1 MKALGVAIVA
11 ASFVF
16 TSAAFG
22 QVVSLNRAGSGARA
36 AGMGNAFIAISDDG
50 TAASWNPAG
59 LSQLRKPEFSL
70 VHAASRRDQFLE
82 GYRGRDRSTAFTDLK
97 TTSNAS
103 NIEFASAALPF
114 TLSGRPITVQ
124 LGWRR
129 LYQFSGGI
137 RGDTRRVP
145 ITAEGRPEGT
155 IRLDNMSDGSV
166 DILGLAGSIRVTGRL
181 SLGWSTDFYRGV
193 WEDRANVS
201 EDPGVLGPT
210 DFVTNKS
217 TNRIGDHSLSLGLLL
232 AYPSVKVGIVY
243 HKALRSGYDVTQH
256 ARSNLAESVDTS
268 FSHEE
273 GYHLRFPRS
282 VGFGVAWVARPLL
295 RLALDLTYDEW
306 KKFLVEVG
314 PERLLSGFDELPPGL
329 TTARNTV
336 TLNAGLERLFPV
348 EGTYV
353 PLRLGFSHEPQGGRD
368 PLVRKDA
375 NQTVLAGGTG
385 INSNSIKFDVALEY
399 RWGSFQNTTNI
410 SPVYMAGHDRAEEL
424 GLPVRPEAEGTTRI
438 QEWRLKVSMIYRIA
452 DTERIR
458 DVLRKVFGS

>member
-11 ASFVF
+11 ASLVF

-70 VHAASRRDQFLE
+70 VHAAGRRTQFME
-82 GYRGRDRSTAFTDLK
+82 GYRALDRSTAFTDLK
-97 TTSNAS
+97 TTSNVS

-114 TLSGRPITVQ
+114 TLSGRPVTVQ

-129 LYQFSGGI
+129 LYQFSGGV

-145 ITAEGRPEGT
+145 VTAEGRPESI

-166 DILGLAGSIRVTGRL
+166 DILGLAGAVRITSRL
-181 SLGWSTDFYRGV
+181 SLGWSSDFYRGV

-201 EDPGVLGPT
+201 EDPGVQGPT
-210 DFVTNKS
+210 DFLS
-217 TNRIGDHSLSLGLLL
+217 TRNGNRIGDHSLSLGLLL
-232 AYPSVKVGIVY
+232 AYPSVKVGLVY
-243 HKALRSGYDVTQH
+243 HKALRSGYDTDQH
-256 ARSNLAESVDTS
+256 VRSSFGESFDSS
-268 FSHEE
+268 FTHDE
-273 GYHLRFPRS
+273 GYGLRFPRS
-282 VGFGVAWVARPLL
+282 VGIGVAWVARPLL
-295 RLALDLTYDEW
+295 RFALDLTYDEW
-306 KKFLVEVG
+306 KKFLVEG
-314 PERLLSGFDELPPGL
+314 PGLLQSGFDGLPPGL
-329 TTARNTV
+329 TTTRNTV

-348 EGTYV
+348 QGTYV

-368 PLVRKDA
+368 ALVRKDA
-375 NQTVLAGGTG
+375 NQTVLATGTG
-385 INSNSIKFDVALEY
+385 INSNSLKFDVALEY
-399 RWGSFQNTTNI
+399 RWGSFQNTSNI
-410 SPVYMAGHDRAEEL
+410 SAAYMAGRAEDV
-424 GLPVRPEAEGTTRI
+424 GLPPPPEAEGTTRI
-438 QEWRLKVSMIYRIA
+438 QEWRLKVSLIYRIA
-452 DTERIR
+452 DTERIK